1 MNSPDAGGARP
12 QRSGWRYLAIIFG
25 AAWLA
30 AFVAAR
36 AAGPPVCDVGAGD
49 DIGCARGFET
59 RERDNRGSF
68 RWTDGQAAVVLAA
81 SGYGA
86 PLVAE
91 MLLAAPRPADV
102 PPPHTRVIAGST
114 AFALTPASAPRWY
127 RFLVSPGFPAG
138 DALTI
143 SIAGDT
149 WKPPRDRRDL
159 GVMLYTARIRPVGL
173 PALPPA
179 LHTLAML
186 AMGLAAA
193 RAAHNP
199 WRHPARGALPVLGAL
214 AAIGCAA
221 TLWVWLPAR
230 SVPFLPLYA
239 LLAGGMALLP
249 SWRAS
254 AETSRSAG
262 RWPWP
267 VLQALAGG
275 AVIDA
280 LFVTGLAH
288 GLWSVP
294 AVAIQAGLT
303 LGAVWGISGTP
314 APRHAAVPSL
324 QPAVSLLAL
333 LQITLFVRLLA
344 LAVRLL
350 GGAGSSDPD
359 VELFYSYGR
368 ATLELGVPLV
378 EYPSGALIP
387 WAFLALPASRE
398 FFALALPLVNTGADM
413 ALVWA
418 IWLIGHR
425 RSRMAEP
432 ARQEEIRIRGSAL
445 ALFYAISPL
454 LLPFWHGK
462 YDSLPTALL
471 ALGLA
476 AFACERWLWAGVAL
490 GVGGTVKWVP
500 WLAAP
505 GLALALL
512 RPASGQGAQ
521 RIRRDAR
528 LLRFAAGGALAVA
541 AVSLP
546 FAVHNFE
553 RFLAPYLLQG
563 GRAITGESLWFLAM
577 LITEPALWQRLP
589 VPWGPVETGGVLLG
603 IAVVAQLA
611 TLLGLTLL
619 PLAQRSGAWRALALA
634 ALVPAAFLLLNRV
647 FSPQYLV
654 TITGA
659 TLIAGAA
666 VVRSRRDML
675 EMTGWLAVAQA
686 ANLLVW
692 PNTIAWWPVASALM
706 FVAALLALMRVVT
719 AR

>member
-1 MNSPDAGGARP
+1 MNPPEAGGAHL
-12 QRSGWRYLAIIFG
+12 QRSGWRYLAIILG
-25 AAWLA
+25 IAWLMT
-30 AFVAAR
+30 FVAAR
-36 AAGPPVCDVGAGD
+36 TAGPPVCDVGAGD

-59 RERDNRGSF
+59 RERDSHGSF

-91 MLLAAPRPADV
+91 MSMAAPRPADV
-102 PPPHTRVIAGST
+102 PPPRTHVTAGST
-114 AFALTPASAPRWY
+114 AFTVAPASAPRWY

-143 SIAGDT
+143 SITSDT

-159 GVMLYTARIRPVGL
+159 GVMLYAARIRPPGL
-173 PALPPA
+173 PALPPV

-186 AMGLAAA
+186 ALGLAAA
-193 RAAHNP
+193 RVARNP
-199 WRHPARGALPVLGAL
+199 GRHPAHGALPVLSAL
-214 AAIGCAA
+214 ATIGCVAA
-221 TLWVWLPAR
+221 LWVWLPAR

-239 LLAGGMALLP
+239 LLTGGMALLP

-254 AETSRSAG
+254 DEVPRSAG

-267 VLQALAGG
+267 VLLALAGS
-275 AVIDA
+275 AAIDA
-280 LFVTGLAH
+280 LFVTGLVR
-288 GLWSVP
+288 GPWSVP
-294 AVAIQAGLT
+294 AVAIQASLT
-303 LGAVWGISGTP
+303 MGAVWSISRTP
-314 APRHAAVPSL
+314 APRHAAVPAL
-324 QPAVSLLAL
+324 QPPTSLLAL
-333 LQITLFVRLLA
+333 LQLALFVRLLA
-344 LAVRLL
+344 LAIRLL

-387 WAFLALPASRE
+387 WALLALPASRE
-398 FFALALPLVNTGADM
+398 LFALTLPLVNTGADVVI
-413 ALVWA
+413 VWA
-418 IWLIGHR
+418 IWLIAHR
-425 RSRMAEP
+425 RSRTAEP
-432 ARQEEIRIRGSAL
+432 ASQEEIRSRGHAL

-462 YDSLPTALL
+462 YDSLPTAFLT
-471 ALGLA
+471 LGLA
-476 AFACERWLWAGVAL
+476 AFACERSLWAGVAL
-490 GVGGTVKWVP
+490 GVGGTIKWVP

-505 GLALALL
+505 GLALSLL
-512 RPASGQGAQ
+512 RPASGREVRHVRLDG
-521 RIRRDAR
+521 R
-528 LLRFAAGGALAVA
+528 LLRFAAGGVLAVT

-546 FAVHNFE
+546 FAAYSLE

-563 GRAITGESLWFLAM
+563 GRAITGESLWFLAL
-577 LITEPALWQRLP
+577 LIAEPALWQRLP
-589 VPWGPVETGGVLLG
+589 APWGPVETGSVLLAT
-603 IAVVAQLA
+603 AVATQLA

-634 ALVPAAFLLLNRV
+634 ALIPAAFLLLNRV

-654 TITGA
+654 TITSA
-659 TLIAGAA
+659 ILAAGAA

-675 EMTGWLAVAQA
+675 EMTGWLIVAQA

-692 PNTIAWWPVASALM
+692 PNTIAWWPAASALM
-706 FVAALLALMRVVT
+706 FATALLALMRAAI